1 MAKES
6 RHTSAFFALMRA
18 GLWETGARLGEYAP
32 VDWEAIYNLALEQSV
47 AGIVAAGLERVE
59 DIKVEK
65 QDALRFVQKVI
76 PLEKVNSD
84 MNAFIADLAGK
95 LNKAGVRAVLVKGQG
110 VAQCYERPLW
120 RMPGDV
126 DLLLDSENY
135 AKAKEL
141 LVPMATEVEKEHPKN
156 LHQGL
161 EFGKWVVELH
171 GTYHAN
177 ISKRS
182 AAVLDRLQSE
192 TCSGGGTR
200 IWRNDEEAIL
210 LPSPDNDVIFIFSHI
225 LQHFFFGG
233 IGLRQIC
240 DWCRLLWT
248 YRESI
253 DRPML
258 ESRLKEMGLT
268 TEWKAFAALAVKW
281 LGMPSEALPL
291 YDTSARWER
300 KARRIVKFILKVG
313 NFGHNRDI
321 SYHKKYPF
329 VIYKAISLAR
339 HTGDFFRYLAIFP
352 LDSFGVF
359 FRMLASGFETAAKG
373 E

>member
-1 MAKES
+1 MKWDS
-6 RHTSAFFALMRA
+6 KHTEAFFALLRA
-18 GLWETGARLGEYAP
+18 GLWETGARLEDYALI
-32 VDWEAIYNLALEQSV
+32 DWGQVSDLAREQSV
-47 AGIVAAGLERVE
+47 VGLVAAGLDQVE
-59 DIKVEK
+59 DLKVAR
-65 QDALRFVQKVI
+65 QDALRFVQQVI
-76 PLEKVNSD
+76 PLEKRNSD
-84 MNAFIADLAGK
+84 MNAFIAELSGK
-95 LNKAGVRAVLVKGQG
+95 LRQEGIRAVLVKGQG
-110 VAQCYERPLW
+110 VAQCYSKPLW

-126 DLLLDSENY
+126 DLLLDRENY

-141 LVPMATEVEKEHPKN
+141 LVPMASKVENEHPKN

-171 GTYHAN
+171 GSYHAN

-182 AAVLDRLQSE
+182 AAVLDRLHQD
-192 TCSGGGTR
+192 TCTGGGTR
-200 IWRNDEEAIL
+200 IWHNGESDIL
-210 LPSPDNDVIFIFSHI
+210 LPSPDNDTVFIFSHI

-240 DWCRLLWT
+240 DWCRLLWIF
-248 YRESI
+248 RESI
-253 DRPML
+253 DRQLL
-258 ESRLKEMGLT
+258 ESRLQEMGLM
-268 TEWKAFAALAVKW
+268 TEWKAFAALAVKY
-281 LGMPSEALPL
+281 LGMPAEAMPL
-291 YDTSARWER
+291 YDPSSRWER

-321 SYHKKYPF
+321 SYHQKYPF

-339 HTGDFFRYLAIFP
+339 HTGDFFRYLTVFP
-352 LDSFGVF
+352 LDSFGVY

>member
-1 MAKES
+1 MK
-6 RHTSAFFALMRA
+6 RDGKHTDTFFALLRA
-18 GLWETGARLGEYAP
+18 GLWETGVRLEDYAP
-32 VDWEAIYNLALEQSV
+32 IGWGQVYDLAQEQSLV
-47 AGIVAAGLERVE
+47 GVVAAGLERVE
-59 DIKVEK
+59 DVKPGK
-65 QDALRFVQKVI
+65 QDALRFVQQVI
-76 PLEKVNSD
+76 PLEKRNSD
-84 MNAFIADLAGK
+84 MNAFIAELVCK
-95 LNKAGVRAVLVKGQG
+95 LQQEGIRAVLVKGQG
-110 VAQCYERPLW
+110 VARCYSKPLW

-126 DLLLDSENY
+126 DLLLDQENY
-135 AKAKEL
+135 NKAKEL
-141 LVPMATEVEKEHPKN
+141 LLPMASAVEREHPRN

-171 GTYHAN
+171 GSYHAN

-182 AAVLDRLQSE
+182 AAVLDRLQGE
-192 TCSGGGTR
+192 TCTGDATR
-200 IWRNDEEAIL
+200 TWRNGEVDIL
-210 LPSPDNDVIFIFSHI
+210 LPSPDNDAVFIFSHI

-253 DRPML
+253 DRQLL
-258 ESRLKEMGLT
+258 ESRLQEMGLM

-281 LGMPSEALPL
+281 LGMPAEAMPL
-291 YDTSARWER
+291 YDPSSRWAR
-300 KARRIVKFILKVG
+300 KARRIIKFILKVG

-339 HTGDFFRYLAIFP
+339 HTCDFFRYLTIFP
-352 LDSFGVF
+352 LDSFGVY